1 VTCLTIFVDR
11 EQSNNN
17 SSSISTT
24 KVFDESKVK
33 QKDQEGSC
41 LRSSSNYKY
50 YSSSVVSGR
59 CDF

>member
-1 VTCLTIFVDR
+1 VTCLTIFVDL
-11 EQSNNN
+11 EQSNDN
-17 SSSISTT
+17 SISTT